1 MTNINTNKKII
12 VTGGNGRF
20 AQVLKKENNKL
31 NIFFP
36 SKKIFNILDIGLM
49 KKYIQ
54 KIKPKYII
62 HCAGLSRPMDLH
74 VKDISKSINLNII
87 GTANVVN
94 LCNEFDIK
102 LIYFSTGYV
111 YEGKKGNYSEKDP
124 VLPIN
129 NYAWSKLGG
138 ESSVILYKK
147 SLILRIMMCEKP
159 FIHDHAFYDVKTNFM
174 FHDEVANILP
184 QLIKLKGII
193 NVGGKTQSIYKFA
206 KKFNQISVYYSESI
220 FFNFD
225 TFIEGLGGNIFFPE
239 DFITFFFVFLAKLN
253 TD

>member
-1 MTNINTNKKII
+1 MTTLNLNKKII

-20 AQVLKKENNKL
+20 AQVLKKENKKL
-31 NIFFP
+31 KIFFP
-36 SKKIFNILDIGLM
+36 TKKKFNILNINLM
-49 KKYIQ
+49 KKYIK

-74 VKDISKSINLNII
+74 VKDINKSISLNII
-87 GTANVVN
+87 GTANVVK
-94 LCNEFDIK
+94 LCNEFGIK

-147 SLILRIMMCEKP
+147 SLILRIMMCERP
-159 FIHDHAFYDVKTNFM
+159 FIHNQAFYDIKTNFM
-174 FHDEVANILP
+174 FQDAVAKIIPKILN
-184 QLIKLKGII
+184 KKGII
-193 NVGGKTQSIYKFA
+193 NIGGKIQSVFNFA
-206 KKFNQISVYYSESI
+206 KKTKKDVIRSTGKKI
-220 FFNFD
+220 FPPNPSM
-225 TFIEGLGGNIFFPE
+225 N
-239 DFITFFFVFLAKLN
+239 VSKLKKILS
-253 TD
+253 

>member
-1 MTNINTNKKII
+1 MTSINKNKKII

-174 FHDEVANILP
+174 FHDEVAKIIPKILD
-184 QLIKLKGII
+184 KKGII
-193 NVGGKTQSIYKFA
+193 NVGGKIQSVFNFA
-206 KKFNQISVYYSESI
+206 KKTKKNVIKSSGKKI
-220 FFNFD
+220 FPPNPSM
-225 TFIEGLGGNIFFPE
+225 N
-239 DFITFFFVFLAKLN
+239 VSKLKKILS
-253 TD
+253 

>member
-1 MTNINTNKKII
+1 LTNINTNKKII

-174 FHDEVANILP
+174 FHDEVAKIIPKILD
-184 QLIKLKGII
+184 KKGII
-193 NVGGKTQSIYKFA
+193 NVGGKIQSVFNFA
-206 KKFNQISVYYSESI
+206 KKTKKNVIKSSGKKI
-220 FFNFD
+220 FPPNPSM
-225 TFIEGLGGNIFFPE
+225 N
-239 DFITFFFVFLAKLN
+239 VSKLKKILS
-253 TD
+253 

>member
-1 MTNINTNKKII
+1 LTNINTNKKII

-36 SKKIFNILDIGLM
+36 SKKIFNILDINLM

-174 FHDEVANILP
+174 FHDEVAKIIPKILD
-184 QLIKLKGII
+184 KKGII
-193 NVGGKTQSIYKFA
+193 NVGGKIQSVFNFA
-206 KKFNQISVYYSESI
+206 KKTKKNVIKSSGKKIFPPNPSMNVSKLKKMLSE
-220 FFNFD
+220 
-225 TFIEGLGGNIFFPE
+225 
-239 DFITFFFVFLAKLN
+239 
-253 TD
+253 

>member
-1 MTNINTNKKII
+1 LTNINTNKKII

-36 SKKIFNILDIGLM
+36 SKKIFNILDINLM

-111 YEGKKGNYSEKDP
+111 YEGKKGNYREKDP

-174 FHDEVANILP
+174 FHDEVAKIIPKILD
-184 QLIKLKGII
+184 KKGII
-193 NVGGKTQSIYKFA
+193 NVGGKIQSVFNFA
-206 KKFNQISVYYSESI
+206 KKTKKNVIKSSGKKI
-220 FFNFD
+220 FPPNPSM
-225 TFIEGLGGNIFFPE
+225 N
-239 DFITFFFVFLAKLN
+239 VSKLKKILS
-253 TD
+253 

>member
-159 FIHDHAFYDVKTNFM
+159 FLHDHAFYDVKTNFM
-174 FHDEVANILP
+174 FHDEVAKIIPKILD
-184 QLIKLKGII
+184 KKGII
-193 NVGGKTQSIYKFA
+193 NVGGKIQSVFNFA
-206 KKFNQISVYYSESI
+206 KKTKKNVIKSSGKKIFPPNPSMNVSKLKKMLSE
-220 FFNFD
+220 
-225 TFIEGLGGNIFFPE
+225 
-239 DFITFFFVFLAKLN
+239 
-253 TD
+253 

>member
-1 MTNINTNKKII
+1 MTSINKNKKII

-36 SKKIFNILDIGLM
+36 SKKIFNILDINLM

-111 YEGKKGNYSEKDP
+111 YEGKKGNYREKDP

-174 FHDEVANILP
+174 FHEEVAKIIPKILD
-184 QLIKLKGII
+184 KKGII
-193 NVGGKTQSIYKFA
+193 NVGGKIQSVFNFA
-206 KKFNQISVYYSESI
+206 KKTKKNVIKSSGKKIFPPNPSMNVSKLKKMLSE
-220 FFNFD
+220 
-225 TFIEGLGGNIFFPE
+225 
-239 DFITFFFVFLAKLN
+239 
-253 TD
+253 

>member
-1 MTNINTNKKII
+1 MTTLHLNKKII

-20 AQVLKKENNKL
+20 AQVLKKENKKL
-31 NIFFP
+31 KIFFP
-36 SKKIFNILDIGLM
+36 SKKIFNILDVNSM
-49 KKYIQ
+49 KKYIR

-94 LCNEFDIK
+94 VCNEFNIK

-147 SLILRIMMCEKP
+147 SLILRIIMCERP
-159 FIHDHAFYDVKTNFM
+159 FLHDYAFYDIKTNFV
-174 FHDEVANILP
+174 FQDEVAKIIPKILNE
-184 QLIKLKGII
+184 KGII
-193 NVGGKTQSIYKFA
+193 NIGGKIQSVFNFA
-206 KKFNQISVYYSESI
+206 KKTQKKVMKSSGKKIFPPNPSMNIS
-220 FFNFD
+220 
-225 TFIEGLGGNIFFPE
+225 
-239 DFITFFFVFLAKLN
+239 KLKKILS
-253 TD
+253 

>member
-1 MTNINTNKKII
+1 LTKINSNKKII

-36 SKKIFNILDIGLM
+36 SKKIFNILNIGLM

-62 HCAGLSRPMDLH
+62 HCAGLSRPMNLH

-87 GTANVVN
+87 GTANVVK
-94 LCNEFDIK
+94 LCSEFNIK

-159 FIHDHAFYDVKTNFM
+159 FLHDHAFYDVKTNFM
-174 FHDEVANILP
+174 FHDEVAKIIPKILD
-184 QLIKLKGII
+184 KKGII
-193 NVGGKTQSIYKFA
+193 NVGGKIQSIFNFA
-206 KKFNQISVYYSESI
+206 KKTKKNVIKSSGKKI
-220 FFNFD
+220 FPPNPSM
-225 TFIEGLGGNIFFPE
+225 N
-239 DFITFFFVFLAKLN
+239 VSKLKKILS
-253 TD
+253 

>member
-1 MTNINTNKKII
+1 LTKINSNKKII

-36 SKKIFNILDIGLM
+36 SKKIFNILNIGLM

-62 HCAGLSRPMDLH
+62 HCAGLSRPMNLH

-87 GTANVVN
+87 GTANVVK
-94 LCNEFDIK
+94 LCSEFNIK

-174 FHDEVANILP
+174 FHDEVAKIIPKILD
-184 QLIKLKGII
+184 KKGVI
-193 NVGGKTQSIYKFA
+193 NVGGKIQSVFNFA
-206 KKFNQISVYYSESI
+206 KKTKKNIIKSSGKKI
-220 FFNFD
+220 FPPNPSM
-225 TFIEGLGGNIFFPE
+225 N
-239 DFITFFFVFLAKLN
+239 VSKLKKILS
-253 TD
+253 

>member
-74 VKDISKSINLNII
+74 DKDISKSINLNII
-87 GTANVVN
+87 GTANVVK
-94 LCNEFDIK
+94 LCSEFNIK

-174 FHDEVANILP
+174 FHDEVAKIIPKILD
-184 QLIKLKGII
+184 KKGII
-193 NVGGKTQSIYKFA
+193 NVGGKIQSVFNFA
-206 KKFNQISVYYSESI
+206 KKTKKNVIKSSGKKIFPPNPSMNVSKLKKMLSE
-220 FFNFD
+220 
-225 TFIEGLGGNIFFPE
+225 
-239 DFITFFFVFLAKLN
+239 
-253 TD
+253 

>member
-1 MTNINTNKKII
+1 LTNINTNKKII

-111 YEGKKGNYSEKDP
+111 YEGKKGNYREKDP

-174 FHDEVANILP
+174 FHDEVAKIIPKILD
-184 QLIKLKGII
+184 KKGII
-193 NVGGKTQSIYKFA
+193 NVGGKIQSVFNFA
-206 KKFNQISVYYSESI
+206 KKTKKDVIKSSGKKI
-220 FFNFD
+220 FPPNPSM
-225 TFIEGLGGNIFFPE
+225 N
-239 DFITFFFVFLAKLN
+239 VSKLKKILS
-253 TD
+253 

>member
-1 MTNINTNKKII
+1 MTTLHSNKKII

-20 AQVLKKENNKL
+20 AQVLKKENKKL
-31 NIFFP
+31 KIFFP
-36 SKKIFNILDIGLM
+36 PKKIFNILDINLM
-49 KKYIQ
+49 KKYIK

-94 LCNEFDIK
+94 VCNEFNIK

-111 YEGKKGNYSEKDP
+111 YEGKKGNYKEKDA

-138 ESSVILYKK
+138 ECSVILYKK
-147 SLILRIMMCEKP
+147 SLILRIIMCERP
-159 FIHDHAFYDVKTNFM
+159 FLHDYAFYDIKTNFI
-174 FHDEVANILP
+174 FQDEVARIIPKILN
-184 QLIKLKGII
+184 KKGII
-193 NVGGKTQSIYKFA
+193 NIGGKIQSVFNFA
-206 KKFNQISVYYSESI
+206 KKTKKDVKKYSGKKIFPPNPSMNIS
-220 FFNFD
+220 
-225 TFIEGLGGNIFFPE
+225 
-239 DFITFFFVFLAKLN
+239 KLKKILF
-253 TD
+253 

>member
-31 NIFFP
+31 NIVFP
-36 SKKIFNILDIGLM
+36 SKKIFNILDIDLM

-94 LCNEFDIK
+94 LCNEFNIK

-174 FHDEVANILP
+174 FHEEVAKIIPKILD
-184 QLIKLKGII
+184 KKGII
-193 NVGGKTQSIYKFA
+193 NIGGKIQSVFNFA
-206 KKFNQISVYYSESI
+206 KKTKKNVIKSSGKKI
-220 FFNFD
+220 FPPNPSM
-225 TFIEGLGGNIFFPE
+225 N
-239 DFITFFFVFLAKLN
+239 VSKLKKMLS
-253 TD
+253 

>member
-1 MTNINTNKKII
+1 MTTLHSNKKII

-20 AQVLKKENNKL
+20 AQVLKKENKKL
-31 NIFFP
+31 KIFFP
-36 SKKIFNILDIGLM
+36 PKKIFNILDINLM
-49 KKYIQ
+49 KKYIK

-94 LCNEFDIK
+94 VCNEFNIK

-111 YEGKKGNYSEKDP
+111 YEGKKGNYNEKDP

-147 SLILRIMMCEKP
+147 SLILRIIMCERP
-159 FIHDHAFYDVKTNFM
+159 FLHDYAFYDIKTNFV
-174 FHDEVANILP
+174 FQDEVAKIIPKILNE
-184 QLIKLKGII
+184 KGII
-193 NVGGKTQSIYKFA
+193 NIGGKIQSVFNFA
-206 KKFNQISVYYSESI
+206 KKTQKKVMKSSGKKIFPPNPSMNIS
-220 FFNFD
+220 
-225 TFIEGLGGNIFFPE
+225 
-239 DFITFFFVFLAKLN
+239 KLKKILS
-253 TD
+253 

>member
-1 MTNINTNKKII
+1 MTKINSNKKII

-36 SKKIFNILDIGLM
+36 SKKIFNILNIGLM

-62 HCAGLSRPMDLH
+62 HCAGLSRPMNLH

-87 GTANVVN
+87 GTANVVKI
-94 LCNEFDIK
+94 CSEFNIK

-174 FHDEVANILP
+174 FHDEVAKIIPKILD
-184 QLIKLKGII
+184 KKGVI
-193 NVGGKTQSIYKFA
+193 NVGGKIQSVFNFA
-206 KKFNQISVYYSESI
+206 KKTKKNIIKSSGKKIFPPNPSMNVSKLKKMLSE
-220 FFNFD
+220 
-225 TFIEGLGGNIFFPE
+225 
-239 DFITFFFVFLAKLN
+239 
-253 TD
+253 

>member
-1 MTNINTNKKII
+1 LTALNLNKKII

-20 AQVLKKENNKL
+20 AQVLKKENKKL
-31 NIFFP
+31 KILFP
-36 SKKIFNILDIGLM
+36 PKKIFNILNVNSM

-54 KIKPKYII
+54 KIKPKYLI

-94 LCNEFDIK
+94 VCNEFNIK
-102 LIYFSTGYV
+102 LIFFSTGYV

-124 VLPIN
+124 LLPIN

-147 SLILRIMMCEKP
+147 SLILRIIMCERP
-159 FIHDHAFYDVKTNFM
+159 FLHDQAFHDIKTNFM
-174 FHDEVANILP
+174 YQDEVAKIIPKILN
-184 QLIKLKGII
+184 KNGII
-193 NVGGKTQSIYKFA
+193 NIGGEIQSVFDFA
-206 KKFNQISVYYSESI
+206 KKTKKDVIKSSGKKIFPPNPSMNIS
-220 FFNFD
+220 
-225 TFIEGLGGNIFFPE
+225 
-239 DFITFFFVFLAKLN
+239 KLKKILS
-253 TD
+253 

>member
-1 MTNINTNKKII
+1 MTILNSNKKIV

-20 AQVLKKENNKL
+20 AQVLKKENKKL
-31 NIFFP
+31 KIFYP
-36 SKKIFNILDIGLM
+36 TKNIFNILDINSM
-49 KKYIQ
+49 KRYIK

-94 LCNEFDIK
+94 VCNEFDIK

-111 YEGKKGNYSEKDP
+111 YEGKKGNYKEKDP

-138 ESSVILYKK
+138 ECSVILYKN

-159 FIHDHAFYDVKTNFM
+159 FVHDYAFYDIKTNFI
-174 FHDEVANILP
+174 FQNEVAKMIPKILD
-184 QLIKLKGII
+184 KKGII
-193 NVGGKTQSIYKFA
+193 NIGGKIR
-206 KKFNQISVYYSESI
+206 SV
-220 FFNFD
+220 FNFA
-225 TFIEGLGGNIFFPE
+225 IETKKNVIKSSGKKIFPPNPSMNIS
-239 DFITFFFVFLAKLN
+239 KLKKILS
-253 TD
+253 

>member
-1 MTNINTNKKII
+1 MTTLNLNKKII

-20 AQVLKKENNKL
+20 AQVLKKENKKL

-36 SKKIFNILDIGLM
+36 TKKMFNILNINLM

-74 VKDISKSINLNII
+74 VKDINQSINLNII
-87 GTANVVN
+87 GTANVVK
-94 LCNEFDIK
+94 LCNEFGIK

-147 SLILRIMMCEKP
+147 SLILRIMMCERP
-159 FIHDHAFYDVKTNFM
+159 FIHNQAFYDIKTNFM
-174 FHDEVANILP
+174 FQDEVAKIIPKILN
-184 QLIKLKGII
+184 KKGII
-193 NVGGKTQSIYKFA
+193 NIGGKIQSVFNFA
-206 KKFNQISVYYSESI
+206 KKTKKDVIRSTGKKI
-220 FFNFD
+220 FPPNPSM
-225 TFIEGLGGNIFFPE
+225 N
-239 DFITFFFVFLAKLN
+239 VSKLKKILS
-253 TD
+253 

>member
-1 MTNINTNKKII
+1 
-12 VTGGNGRF
+12 
-20 AQVLKKENNKL
+20 
-31 NIFFP
+31 
-36 SKKIFNILDIGLM
+36 M

-74 VKDISKSINLNII
+74 DKDISKSINLNII

-94 LCNEFDIK
+94 LCSEFNIK

-147 SLILRIMMCEKP
+147 SLILRIMMCERP
-159 FIHDHAFYDVKTNFM
+159 FIHDHAFYDIKTNFM
-174 FHDEVANILP
+174 FQDEVAKIIPKILN
-184 QLIKLKGII
+184 KKGII
-193 NVGGKTQSIYKFA
+193 NIGGKIQSVFNFA
-206 KKFNQISVYYSESI
+206 KNTKKDVIRSSGKKIFPPNPSMNIS
-220 FFNFD
+220 
-225 TFIEGLGGNIFFPE
+225 
-239 DFITFFFVFLAKLN
+239 KLKKILS
-253 TD
+253 

>member
-94 LCNEFDIK
+94 LCSEFNIK

-124 VLPIN
+124 ILPIN

-147 SLILRIMMCEKP
+147 SLILRIMMCERP
-159 FIHDHAFYDVKTNFM
+159 FIHNHAFHDIKTNFM
-174 FHDEVANILP
+174 FQDEVAKIIPKILN
-184 QLIKLKGII
+184 KKGII
-193 NVGGKTQSIYKFA
+193 NVGGKIQSVFNFA
-206 KKFNQISVYYSESI
+206 KKTKKNVIKSSGKKI
-220 FFNFD
+220 FPPNPSM
-225 TFIEGLGGNIFFPE
+225 N
-239 DFITFFFVFLAKLN
+239 VSKLKKILS
-253 TD
+253 

>member
-36 SKKIFNILDIGLM
+36 SKKIFNILNIGLM

-62 HCAGLSRPMDLH
+62 HCAGLSRPMNLH

-87 GTANVVN
+87 GTANVVK
-94 LCNEFDIK
+94 LCSEFNIK

-159 FIHDHAFYDVKTNFM
+159 FLHDHAFYDVKTNFM
-174 FHDEVANILP
+174 FHDEVAKIIPKILD
-184 QLIKLKGII
+184 KKGII
-193 NVGGKTQSIYKFA
+193 NVGGKIQSIFNFA
-206 KKFNQISVYYSESI
+206 KKTKKNVIKSSGKKIFPPNPSMNVSKLKKMLSE
-220 FFNFD
+220 
-225 TFIEGLGGNIFFPE
+225 
-239 DFITFFFVFLAKLN
+239 
-253 TD
+253 